1 MIDAPEPVLQVVLF
15 TVVAVALYFFTDWV
29 LRTIEQ
35 YRGEPLPH
43 RNLVFFAIIFVL
55 AVTSFEIIQRVL
67 TSGPL
72 A

>member
-1 MIDAPEPVLQVVLF
+1 MQILLF
-15 TVVAVALYFFTDWV
+15 TIVAVALYFLTDWL

-43 RNLVFFAIIFVL
+43 RGLIYFAIIFVL

-67 TSGPL
+67 QSGSV

>member
-1 MIDAPEPVLQVVLF
+1 LQILLF
-15 TVVAVALYFFTDWV
+15 TIVAVGLYFLTDWL

-43 RNLVFFAIIFVL
+43 RSLIYFAIIFVL
-55 AVTSFEIIQRVL
+55 AIVSFEIIQRVL
-67 TSGPL
+67 QGGSV